1 MENKFI
7 SCPLLLAIGPVVCL
21 LPPTPHLL
29 RCITLA
35 TGSWLP
41 CPAAW
46 HVIQL
51 FNFEV
56 VRPAEGHWPT
66 GLSQGRASCQR
77 LGSGDATGHLRK
89 VYKTGRAEPCAALRL
104 KELTSTR
111 AEAPRGSVTG
121 PGSGEVVT
129 ASLTEFRGQVG

>member
-1 MENKFI
+1 M
-7 SCPLLLAIGPVVCL
+7 
-21 LPPTPHLL
+21 
-29 RCITLA
+29 A
-35 TGSWLP
+35 TGSRLP

-51 FNFEV
+51 RSGEAS
-56 VRPAEGHWPT
+56 R
-66 GLSQGRASCQR
+66 RALAYRTWSRQSK
-77 LGSGDATGHLRK
+77 LPQAWESGEATGHLRK

-104 KELTSTR
+104 KELTSAR

-129 ASLTEFRGQVG
+129 ASDSSEVRWAEF